1 MLARLLLVARLRLF
15 SGTPQDKESRRE
27 DHHYYPT
34 SPYHLPFT
42 GLAFSSRYASSIGPP
57 YCPFPFCLP
66 ARTSEKKLA
75 FLLLELFL
83 GNDAVIPQRGI
94 AAYLL
99 YRISYGGRGI
109 RP

>member
-1 MLARLLLVARLRLF
+1 LPDCVCSPVHPKTKRAAAKTIITTHFALSLAV
-15 SGTPQDKESRRE
+15 
-27 DHHYYPT
+27 H
-34 SPYHLPFT
+34 
-42 GLAFSSRYASSIGPP
+42 GLAFSSRYASIIGPP